1 MSDNS
6 DRIEPVGDRRRS
18 LDSFRQD
25 VYSNWRGGDC
35 GPCSECDAHIKDIDG
50 HPEFGA
56 LNPSADIMWLN
67 NTPRYSGET
76 GDNSARGY
84 EEPSEEHTT
93 QDDSIPEHIDG
104 CYDDIPDGEHG
115 YSYKLN
121 SVWSTGVG
129 ASYSFWSLHKA
140 VSSLA
145 GRGVDISIDDFYY
158 TNSLK
163 CSKYNEW
170 EDIDMGARKTCSA
183 YLEYEVNEL
192 VDPAVVI
199 AGGPEAA
206 ITLFFALDR
215 QLDVLPENEKK
226 YIKEGDVRYSVPNIS
241 NLVGNY
247 RSKNEWKNENAYGD
261 PRSDEFHHAAYG
273 DDPAIIPTFQF
284 DNSFQNYVK
293 PPWISDNPNN
303 REPADYYDALA
314 ERIAAEL

>member
-6 DRIEPVGDRRRS
+6 DRIEPVGDRRRR

-76 GDNSARGY
+76 GDNSARVY
-84 EEPSEEHTT
+84 DEPSEGPTT
-93 QDDSIPEHIDG
+93 QDGSIPEHIDE
-104 CYDDIPDGEHG
+104 CYEDIPDGEHG

-121 SVWSTGVG
+121 SVWPIGSGG
-129 ASYSFWSLHKA
+129 AYSFWPIHKT

-145 GRGVDISIDDFYY
+145 GRGVDISMADFYY

-163 CSKYNEW
+163 CSKYGPW

-199 AGGPEAA
+199 VGGPEAA
-206 ITLFFALDR
+206 VTFFLLWTDSWMFSPKTKKNTSKKKMSDILFLIY
-215 QLDVLPENEKK
+215 Q
-226 YIKEGDVRYSVPNIS
+226 I
-241 NLVGNY
+241 
-247 RSKNEWKNENAYGD
+247 
-261 PRSDEFHHAAYG
+261 
-273 DDPAIIPTFQF
+273 
-284 DNSFQNYVK
+284 
-293 PPWISDNPNN
+293 
-303 REPADYYDALA
+303 
-314 ERIAAEL
+314 